1 MYADPAAAEAQ
12 QALEQGDL
20 DGAAAALEKVLASA
34 PGDPAVTA
42 TLAQV
47 NLMRRVNSYDRVKAQ
62 RDAKEHPDDPE
73 AQARVADIDVALGR
87 PEEGFAR
94 MLDMMRRTSGEDR
107 NRARLHLLKLFE
119 AFPPRDPRV
128 AKARAQLSSLLF

>member
-1 MYADPAAAEAQ
+1 MDPAAAEAQ

-73 AQARVADIDVALGR
+73 AQGRVADIDVALGR
-87 PEEGFAR
+87 PEEGFAK
-94 MLDMMRRTSGEDR
+94 MLDTMRRTSGEDR
-107 NRARLHLLKLFE
+107 NRARLHLLTFLE

-128 AKARAQLSSLLF
+128 TKARAELSSLLF